1 MRIGR
6 RAAMVS
12 SISLAAGSGG
22 RIARS
27 QEGWPGRPV
36 RLVVAY
42 PAGGSTDIVGRLLAE
57 RLSRA
62 WSQPVVVENR
72 GGASGT
78 LGADL
83 VAKSPP
89 DGATLLLGASSEMA
103 IAQTTLR
110 SLPYDPGRDFEA
122 ISLLTL
128 QPFLLLVNPALP
140 ARDVAELTALA
151 RLRPGG
157 LNFGS
162 YGTGTSTHLM
172 GEMLRVGTGA
182 AVTHVPYR
190 GSAPAITDL
199 IGGQIQ
205 LLFDTIPAALPH
217 LREGRLRALALCH
230 ERRLASVPEVRTTA
244 EAGQSGLVGATWAA
258 LVAPAGTPPPL
269 VRRIAADAQAAMR
282 GGLAEV
288 LLDRGLEPV
297 GASPEETRAFFA
309 TEIRKWAEV
318 ARRAGIRPE

>member
-1 MRIGR
+1 MTSRRLCSADIRVPFPWACALHSSAGGLGSAGRKVMRVGR
-6 RAAMVS
+6 RAALVS
-12 SISLAAGSGG
+12 SICLAAGSGG
-22 RIARS
+22 RTARP

-62 WSQPVVVENR
+62 WGQPVMVENR

-78 LGADL
+78 LGADM
-83 VAKSPP
+83 VAKAPP

-140 ARDVAELTALA
+140 ARDATELTALT
-151 RLRPGG
+151 RTRPGG

-172 GEMLRVGTGA
+172 GEMLRVNTGA

-190 GSAPAITDL
+190 G
-199 IGGQIQ
+199 
-205 LLFDTIPAALPH
+205 
-217 LREGRLRALALCH
+217 
-230 ERRLASVPEVRTTA
+230 
-244 EAGQSGLVGATWAA
+244 
-258 LVAPAGTPPPL
+258 
-269 VRRIAADAQAAMR
+269 
-282 GGLAEV
+282 
-288 LLDRGLEPV
+288 
-297 GASPEETRAFFA
+297 
-309 TEIRKWAEV
+309 
-318 ARRAGIRPE
+318 